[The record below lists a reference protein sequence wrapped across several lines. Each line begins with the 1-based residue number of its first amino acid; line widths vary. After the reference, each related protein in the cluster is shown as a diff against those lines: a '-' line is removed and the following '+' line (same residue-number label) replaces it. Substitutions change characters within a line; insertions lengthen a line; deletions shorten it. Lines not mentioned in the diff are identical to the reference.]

1 MKNILLDLRLAA
13 ALASGAIYPDA
24 MQVVEIDEQRDLV
37 TLETSTGLLYEFY
50 GVTEERTVGDVA
62 AVLMYNN
69 GTTKTALDD
78 AILRA
83 VNSGFRR

>member
-1 MKNILLDLRLAA
+1 MGLTLAA

-24 MQVVEIDEQRDLV
+24 MQVVEINEQRDLV

-50 GVTEERTVGDVA
+50 GVTEEWTVGDVA

-69 GTTKTALDD
+69 GTPKTALDD

>member
-1 MKNILLDLRLAA
+1 MKKILLGLTLAA

-24 MQVVEIDEQRDLV
+24 MQVVKIDEQRDLV

-50 GVTEERTVGDVA
+50 GVTEEWTVGDIA
-62 AVLMYNN
+62 AVLMYNS
-69 GTTKTALDD
+69 GTPETALDD

-83 VNSGFRR
+83 VNSGFRC